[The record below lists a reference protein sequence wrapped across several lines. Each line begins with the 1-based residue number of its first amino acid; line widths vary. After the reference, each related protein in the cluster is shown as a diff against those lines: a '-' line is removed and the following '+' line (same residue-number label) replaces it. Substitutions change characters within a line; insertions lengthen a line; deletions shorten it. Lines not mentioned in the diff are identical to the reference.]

1 MQTQVELPQLI
12 PFKGI
17 FWVLDSYSFRHWM
30 YQIRP
35 QDGVQGMDK
44 VLSIS
49 EAVSKRTTDRNN
61 RRQVPD
67 RFSQARTAAEP
78 AGWIQFRAR
87 RNTKLEGILN
97 WNCTVCKL
105 SPPSTHTLQHGTL
118 FWKTVRCSLVPG
130 RIWGKNVSSAQRKSV
145 RAFYPLSR

>member
-1 MQTQVELPQLI
+1 
-12 PFKGI
+12 
-17 FWVLDSYSFRHWM
+17 M

-78 AGWIQFRAR
+78 AG
-87 RNTKLEGILN
+87 
-97 WNCTVCKL
+97 
-105 SPPSTHTLQHGTL
+105 
-118 FWKTVRCSLVPG
+118 
-130 RIWGKNVSSAQRKSV
+130 
-145 RAFYPLSR
+145 